1 MEMAS
6 KLHALDWVILS
17 ITLSFIVIYGTYV
30 TRKSKNITDYL
41 KGGSDSKWW
50 TIGLSVM
57 ATQASAITFLS
68 TPGQAFHSGMG
79 FVQFYFGLPIAIII
93 ICIVFIPIYH
103 KLKVFTAYEF
113 LEGRFDLK
121 TRSFAAILFLIQ
133 RSLQAGITIF
143 APAIILSAV
152 LGWDLLILN
161 IIIGFLV
168 IIYTVSGGTKAVN
181 VTQKQQ
187 MIIIFIGMLVAF
199 YMILSQLPEDI
210 TFSKALEIA
219 GASGKMEVV
228 DFSFDSSKR
237 YTVWTGI
244 LGGTFLMLSYFG
256 TDQSQVQ
263 RYLSGK
269 SVRESQ
275 LGLIF
280 NALLKVPMQFFILLI
295 GVMVFVFYQF
305 NTAPLNFNP
314 SANSAI
320 YSSEYISEY
329 KELEAAHIKIENS
342 KKVIFNDGFQINEI
356 SEVKELN
363 AKDLSLRIAVKEI
376 IKKIDSS
383 SKVKIESNDKD
394 YVFIYFI
401 LNNLPRGLIGLLL
414 AVILSAA
421 MSSTASELS
430 ALSSTTAIDIYKRNI
445 KENKTDEHYV
455 KASKWFTLLWG
466 IIAITVAC
474 FANLSDNL
482 IQLVNIIGSI
492 FYGNILGIFLLAF
505 FIKYVKGNA
514 VFIAA
519 IITQIVIIAVYFLN
533 WLPYL
538 WLNLLGCAL
547 VMGIAIILQ
556 SISKLEETQY

>member
-1 MEMAS
+1 MAS